1 MKNDAKNP
9 RKTPIRERTRL
20 SIVLRLNFSF
30 FCEMA
35 GIFLMLDLAL
45 CAAAFVFAAGSAEHT
60 VKSAMTLVSAPAA
73 SGGGTQVWLKNEGIT
88 AKQTSSPPGA
98 AKIPPL
104 IRKLW
109 EDPTLPGERYAAF
122 PPDGGFSLFVR
133 PHGLAYLA
141 AVRVGGEDWLVSV
154 DQNEPARRAQPIFWT
169 LVFAEGILL
178 FFGLNS
184 RARRIRRTLKP
195 IAELAETARTLNSA
209 ASYTPREMEAIA
221 GKLNGINASRLDT
234 RISVDSTQVELKN
247 LAGAING
254 MLDRINE
261 SYRAQVRFVS
271 DASHELRTPIAV
283 IQGYASLLDRWG
295 KNDEKALQES
305 ITAIKSET
313 DNMKQLVEQLLFLAR
328 GDNDTMI
335 LQMERFDLSEL
346 AEQVVRETKMIDP
359 AHTFEGRIGSAW
371 VQADEALMKQ
381 AMRILVDN
389 AVKYTPAGGKIM
401 VSVGTVGEEAHVT
414 VQDEGIGIAPE
425 AVPRIFDRFFRTDE
439 SRARATGGAGLG
451 LSIAHWIA
459 ERHGGH
465 MEVLSR
471 ENIGT
476 RISLVLPAAEKIV
489 KEEERPE
496 AKPQ

>member
-1 MKNDAKNP
+1 MKNKAESSHKA
-9 RKTPIRERTRL
+9 PIRERTRL

-30 FCEMA
+30 FCELA
-35 GIFLMLDLAL
+35 GIFLTLDLVL
-45 CAAAFVFAAGSAEHT
+45 CAALCVFAGGSVERT
-60 VKSAMTLVSAPAA
+60 VKSALTFVSEISP
-73 SGGGTQVWLKNEGIT
+73 SGAGAQAWLKTEGVT
-88 AKQTSSPPGA
+88 AEQTSSPPDA
-98 AKIPPL
+98 VQIPPL
-104 IRKLW
+104 IRNVW
-109 EDPTLPGERYAAF
+109 EDSSLPGERYAAL
-122 PPDGGFSLFVR
+122 PPGGEFSLFFR
-133 PHGLAYLA
+133 PQGLAYLA
-141 AVRVGGEDWLVSV
+141 SVRVGGQDWLVSV
-154 DQNEPARRAQPIFWT
+154 DLSEPAGRAMPLFWT
-169 LVFAEGILL
+169 VVILEGVLL
-178 FFGLNS
+178 LLGLNS
-184 RARRIRRTLKP
+184 RARRIRRTLRP
-195 IAELAETARTLNSA
+195 IAELAETAQTLNSA
-209 ASYTPREMEAIA
+209 ASFTPREMEAIA

-254 MLDRINE
+254 MLDRINA

-313 DNMKQLVEQLLFLAR
+313 ENMKQLVEQLLFLAR

-335 LQMERFDLSEL
+335 LQMERFDLAEL
-346 AEQVVRETKMIDP
+346 AEQVVRETRMIDP
-359 AHTFEGRIGSAW
+359 AHVFEAAIGSAW

-389 AVKYTPAGGKIM
+389 AVKYTPAGGRIT
-401 VSVGTVGEEAHVT
+401 VSVGMVGKEVHLT

-451 LSIAHWIA
+451 LSIAQWIA
-459 ERHGGH
+459 ERHAGR

-476 RISLVLPAAEKIV
+476 RISMVLPATEKATN
-489 KEEERPE
+489 EEKKPE
-496 AKPQ
+496 AEPQ

>member
-1 MKNDAKNP
+1 MKN
-9 RKTPIRERTRL
+9 KTESPHKAPIRERTRL

-30 FCEMA
+30 FCELA
-35 GIFLMLDLAL
+35 GIFLTLDLVL
-45 CAAAFVFAAGSAEHT
+45 CALLSVFAAGSAEHT
-60 VKSAMTLVSAPAA
+60 VKSALTLVSAPGA
-73 SGGGTQVWLKNEGIT
+73 SDSQAWLKNEGVT
-88 AKQTSSPPGA
+88 AKQTSAPPNA
-98 AKIPPL
+98 ARIPSL
-104 IRKLW
+104 IRNIW
-109 EDPTLPGERYAAF
+109 EDPSLPGERYAVF
-122 PPDGGFSLFVR
+122 PPGGEFSLLFK
-133 PHGLAYLA
+133 PQGLAYLA
-141 AVRVGGEDWLVSV
+141 AVRVGGENWLVSV
-154 DQNEPARRAQPIFWT
+154 DLSEPAGRALPFFWT
-169 LVFAEGILL
+169 MVILEGVLL
-178 FFGLNS
+178 FAGLNS
-184 RARRIRRTLKP
+184 RARRIRRTLRP

-209 ASYTPREMEAIA
+209 ASFTPREMEAIA

-234 RISVDSTQVELKN
+234 RIAVDSTQVELKN

-313 DNMKQLVEQLLFLAR
+313 ENMKQLVEQLLFLAR
-328 GDNDTMI
+328 GDNDTMM

-359 AHTFEGRIGSAW
+359 AHVFEAGIGSAW

-389 AVKYTPAGGKIM
+389 AVKYTPAGGKIT
-401 VSVGTVGEEAHVT
+401 VSVGTVGEEVRLT

-451 LSIAHWIA
+451 LSIAQWIA
-459 ERHGGH
+459 ERHAGR

-471 ENIGT
+471 EGVGT
-476 RISLVLPAAEKIV
+476 RISMVLPAAEKSV
-489 KEEERPE
+489 KEEKKPE
-496 AKPQ
+496 AQPQ